1 MTEVV
6 QERVDPVREFV
17 DRARRAYDG
26 LVRELL
32 ELAEL
37 IYKHCP
43 YQGRL
48 SMLKVDGRVKI
59 IWLDGRFVSEKNILD
74 AVALARQLAA
84 IARERRLVNELLHA
98 AEQEY
103 KELQKAITIAESIGM
118 ETPPEARDKER
129 KLQERIAQLKQRLRQ
144 LDEEC
149 RQLQNPFDDDTD
161 NNSDNT
167 GTYRDCI
174 GPACPH

>member
-1 MTEVV
+1 MNEAVV
-6 QERVDPVREFV
+6 KQRDPVREFV
-17 DRARRAYDG
+17 SMVNRAYDG

-84 IARERRLVNELLHA
+84 IARERRLANELLHA
-98 AEQEY
+98 AEREY

-118 ETPPEARDKER
+118 KTPPEAREKER
-129 KLQERIAQLKQRLRQ
+129 KLQERIAQLKHRLRQ
-144 LDEEC
+144 LDDMC
-149 RQLQNPFDDDTD
+149 RELQNPFDDSD
-161 NNSDNT
+161 NSDSS
-167 GTYRDCI
+167 GSYRDCW
-174 GPACPH
+174 GPGCPH